1 MANNRGLRFKPTRIA
16 HLGPR
21 ERAQADALQRQEF
34 VVGFPYYS
42 MVRFRFVASGAGPYT
57 YTLSSSVVRAFS
69 YSVDQSDLTAAGF
82 ASGYT
87 ATYAETNLQSKNET
101 NAGETVYVNG
111 LSAVLMPNSDARM
124 ASEVFRN
131 VYCELSLNGDSN
143 TFRLGPPI
151 FLPSPV
157 GLLGSGKDDAGPQAI
172 PGGRPVFTFP
182 ANGWPYKG
190 NKMGL
195 PGGLVWRNS
204 SKRDSQL
211 NVIFTPASA
220 KVASRTISY
229 TTQTANEAAA
239 AGVRGYNYPTADIV
253 VDVMVL
259 LSGLVRGPRSR
270 VQ

>member
-1 MANNRGLRFKPTRIA
+1 MNRALRFRASKIA
-16 HLGPR
+16 HLGPK
-21 ERAQADALQRQEF
+21 ERAQAQALERQEF

-42 MVRFRFVASGAGPYT
+42 TVRFRFVRSGAGPYV
-57 YTLSSSVVRAFS
+57 YTLSTSVVRAFS
-69 YSVDQSDLTAAGF
+69 YSVDQADCTSAGF
-82 ASGYT
+82 GTGYT
-87 ATYAETNLQSKNET
+87 STYAETNLQSKNET
-101 NAGETVYVNG
+101 NAGETVYVSG

-124 ASEVFRN
+124 AAEVFRN
-131 VYCELSLNGDSN
+131 VFCELSLNGDSN

-151 FLPSPV
+151 LLPSPV
-157 GLLGSGKDDAGPQAI
+157 GLLGGGQDAAGPQAI
-172 PGGRPVFTFP
+172 PGGRPMFTFP
-182 ANGWPYKG
+182 ANGWPYKD
-190 NKMGL
+190 NKMKL

-220 KVASRTISY
+220 KTSTRTITY
-229 TTQTANEAAA
+229 TTQNANEVAA
-239 AGVRGYNYPTADIV
+239 AGVRGYDYPSADIV